1 VFTVE
6 EAATLLD
13 VDSSYVRSQVHDRR
27 GLCFEANRRRGAGI
41 TREELLALAVLTRVQ
56 RITGKQSPMAQAV
69 VRAYKPFLAGV
80 LETPGRTIPDVVIP
94 LRDAGGAQ
102 LSVQLRLPHLA
113 QWLRD
118 RLVLLR
124 AGQPLPQNCT
134 PAAFEYE
141 GIATTVGAGA

>member
-1 VFTVE
+1 MFSVE
-6 EAATLLD
+6 QAATLLD
-13 VDSSYVRSQVHDRR
+13 VEASYIRSQVHDRR

-80 LETPGRTIPDVVIP
+80 LETPGRSIPDIVVP
-94 LRDAGGAQ
+94 LDAGGAQ

-113 QWLRD
+113 QWLRE
-118 RLVLLR
+118 RLALLR
-124 AGQPLPQNCT
+124 AGAPLPQNCA
-134 PAAFEYE
+134 PAALEYE
-141 GIATTVGAGA
+141 GIATTVGAGV